1 MQHDMKSINLFG
13 QEEHVFTNRGKSQ
26 KGLFNDYE
34 GFVEKFK
41 PKKTTDDC
49 YTPPAVYDYVLQYVA
64 DHCDIDGMTVVRPFY
79 PGGDY
84 ESLVYPDNCVVID
97 NPPFS
102 IIAQIVRFYLKRG
115 IKFFLFAPHLTL
127 FSADLDCT
135 RIVCGAAIVYE
146 NGAKVNTS
154 FLSNMFGEAGVIGDP
169 VLYEGIDA
177 ICSAPKAELPK
188 YKYPDCVLM
197 VSDVAY
203 IVKNKGE
210 MRCYVLCG
218 YKGDTF
224 EKAQTRMGEA
234 WRAGF
239 MPMAML
245 FRDLEGKYST
255 DWRRFQRQWANPT
268 ITICNCIKHFGR

>member
-1 MQHDMKSINLFG
+1 M
-13 QEEHVFTNRGKSQ
+13 FTNRRKSQ
-26 KGLFNDYE
+26 KSIFDDYE

-210 MRCYVLCG
+210 IRIDKREMLHRSAL
-218 YKGDTF
+218 D
-224 EKAQTRMGEA
+224 AQKKHGKTIYGS
-234 WRAGF
+234 GF
-239 MPMAML
+239 
-245 FRDLEGKYST
+245 
-255 DWRRFQRQWANPT
+255 
-268 ITICNCIKHFGR
+268 

>member
-1 MQHDMKSINLFG
+1 M
-13 QEEHVFTNRGKSQ
+13 FTNRGKSQ

-102 IIAQIVRFYLKRG
+102 IVSQIVRFYLKRG

-188 YKYPDCVLM
+188 YKYPDCVLT

-203 IVKNKGE
+203 IVKNKAVDYDDNGLDFDALKTE
-210 MRCYVLCG
+210 IHITG
-218 YKGDTF
+218 
-224 EKAQTRMGEA
+224 Q
-234 WRAGF
+234 
-239 MPMAML
+239 PMFVIAVQFAIRNLIQSMDQPL
-245 FRDLEGKYST
+245 PQDR
-255 DWRRFQRQWANPT
+255 
-268 ITICNCIKHFGR
+268 